1 MNIAICN
8 IIEQDEISGFYSLNK
23 SKTTDFKLLTFCGK
37 ANGNFVN
44 LKTDM
49 NDEKTLVNCL
59 PVPQGLYFQHIPL
72 PVQPYQ

>member
-8 IIEQDEISGFYSLNK
+8 IIEQDEIRGFYSLNK

-44 LKTDM
+44 LKADI
-49 NDEKTLVNCL
+49 NDEGVAVDHYLGSRADAIK
-59 PVPQGLYFQHIPL
+59 HINGTIL
-72 PVQPYQ
+72 LL